1 MKTEVFKEVIN
12 RFYKKKRFNFYI
24 LFILSFIAGL
34 FELLGLILI
43 YQFVLYLTNPNNSI
57 YSKYIINF
65 FENNFKI
72 NEFSKISLILGL
84 AIILIYILKNIYMF
98 FYTIFYSIVLNDLSQ
113 TMIRKTINN
122 LIFQD
127 YLTLKSI
134 PSDEKLNT
142 LSKINITVWEYCQR
156 YIVLITNMAIILI
169 LVTALFIKFTQY
181 AIIATLLL
189 ILLSLIEYKF
199 FKSESKKI
207 SKKLVKFHDTTNA
220 SLLPI
225 IHSIEEIKLNNK
237 EDYFSKTISNINN
250 QFSKLSIKKHFSS
263 IFHIYFNEITIMLTF
278 GIVLVLLF
286 YTNNFNNQLILSSL
300 SAICVVIL
308 RLTPCINRVQSS
320 LYLINTNEGFAK
332 NFLEYDKKFRE
343 IKFKNT
349 KEKLPFNNSMEI
361 KNAEFSYPNSSE
373 KFENI
378 NLKINKGDFIGI
390 IGKSG
395 SYKTTLVLIISG
407 LIKLNKG
414 EFIVDN
420 KIIYE
425 NEIAKWKNNI
435 SILSQNYNLIFKKVK
450 DNFKNK
456 QYSIE
461 LLKKLEID
469 NLLNKNTSE
478 LSNGQKQ
485 RLALALTLSENKEII
500 ILDEA
505 TSAIDVLSEEKIN
518 EILFKLKGK
527 KTIISIAHRLQ
538 ILKHCNKII
547 YMDNSKILDI
557 GTFKYL
563 EEKYPD
569 FKQIIELSSFKST

>member
-122 LIFQD
+122 LIYQD

-425 NEIAKWKNNI
+425 NEMAKWKNNI

-456 QYSIE
+456 PYSIE
-461 LLKKLEID
+461 LLRKLEID

-518 EILFKLKGK
+518 EILFELKGK